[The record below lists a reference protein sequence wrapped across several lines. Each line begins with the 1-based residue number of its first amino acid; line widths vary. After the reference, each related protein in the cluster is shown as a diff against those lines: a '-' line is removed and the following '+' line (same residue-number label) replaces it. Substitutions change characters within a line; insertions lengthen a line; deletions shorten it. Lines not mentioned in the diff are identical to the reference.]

1 MSSRH
6 GEDGES
12 FAVSDF
18 HPQLPPL
25 LSPPGL
31 LPRGQKCL
39 EKLGQET
46 WADVRVENGEEDG
59 KETDPYCMGLEK
71 KGPKEGK
78 RSFSPGHESL
88 LSN

>member
-12 FAVSDF
+12 FTVSNF
-18 HPQLPPL
+18 HPQLSPLL

-39 EKLGQET
+39 EKLGQERG
-46 WADVRVENGEEDG
+46 ADVRVENDEEDG
-59 KETDPYCMGLEK
+59 KEREILTA
-71 KGPKEGK
+71 
-78 RSFSPGHESL
+78 
-88 LSN
+88 